1 VAIAAYYPTVTLGT
15 SAGFEGSAVSRWV
28 EWPSRFWTL
37 GPASVQETLF
47 DGGLRRAQTEE
58 ARAAYDASV
67 ATYRQTVLTGF
78 QQVEDN
84 LAALRILEQEAQ
96 AADAA
101 VTSARKNVVVIL
113 NQYEAGTA
121 SALDVIVVRAIALS
135 DELTSINVLGNRMT
149 ASVLLVEALG
159 GGWSTADL
167 PSGEAVGR
175 KPYKGFP
182 W

>member
-1 VAIAAYYPTVTLGT
+1 LY
-15 SAGFEGSAVSRWV
+15 
-28 EWPSRFWTL
+28 
-37 GPASVQETLF
+37 

-67 ATYRQTVLTGF
+67 ATYRQTVLAGF
-78 QQVEDN
+78 QQVEDY
-84 LAALRILEQEAQ
+84 LAALRILEQEAV

-101 VTSARKNVVVIL
+101 ADSAKKNVALTL

-121 SALDVIVVRAIALS
+121 SALDVIVVRAIALN
-135 DELTSINVLGNRMT
+135 DELTSINVLGSRMS
-149 ASVLLVEALG
+149 ANVLLVEALG

-167 PSGEAVGR
+167 ASDKFVGQ
-175 KPYKGFP
+175 KHYKTCP